1 MGSSASKA
9 AGQVLEDAV
18 ARFPAEEVE
27 GAEEKLGM
35 GAVDKTFDTIKSFTW
50 TFGGTGQVKI
60 GKVQNVTLNKT
71 PKIQLEIGEVT
82 GLLKC
87 DNLAAGEITISQQE
101 GKHPDDA
108 RHLQVQGEGG

>member
-1 MGSSASKA
+1 MFKNYLQRMGSSASKA

-50 TFGGTGQVKI
+50 TFGGTGQVR
-60 GKVQNVTLNKT
+60 
-71 PKIQLEIGEVT
+71 
-82 GLLKC
+82 
-87 DNLAAGEITISQQE
+87 AS
-101 GKHPDDA
+101 
-108 RHLQVQGEGG
+108 